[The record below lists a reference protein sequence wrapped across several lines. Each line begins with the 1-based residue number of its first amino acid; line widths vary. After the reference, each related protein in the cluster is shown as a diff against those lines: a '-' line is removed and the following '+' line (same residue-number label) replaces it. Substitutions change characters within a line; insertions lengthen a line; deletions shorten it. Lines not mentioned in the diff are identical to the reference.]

1 MLRASPRADTSLI
14 MDKQVE
20 SVWQYMQWC
29 LGADLTAEMCNP
41 FWTRIAVASV
51 AIGLLM
57 LAWVFSKPIKGWL
70 AIRVKGGKQAGA
82 PGIATGKTTWKSRRN
97 QTRRAEIDEI
107 VARIKEEIKS
117 RP

>member
-1 MLRASPRADTSLI
+1 MLRASPRPDTSLI

-41 FWTRIAVASV
+41 FWTHIAVTSV

-57 LAWVFSKPIKGWL
+57 LAWVVSKPIKGWL
-70 AIRVKGGKQAGA
+70 AVRAK
-82 PGIATGKTTWKSRRN
+82 IAAGKTTWKSRRN

-107 VARIKEEIKS
+107 VARIKEEIKT

>member
-1 MLRASPRADTSLI
+1 MLRASSRADTSLI

-57 LAWVFSKPIKGWL
+57 LAWVGSKSIKDWL
-70 AIRVKGGKQAGA
+70 AVRTK
-82 PGIATGKTTWKSRRN
+82 IAAGKTTWKSRRN
-97 QTRRAEIDEI
+97 QTRQAEIDEI
-107 VARIKEEIKS
+107 VARIREELK
-117 RP
+117 RKTAP

>member
-1 MLRASPRADTSLI
+1 MLRASSRTDTSLI

-41 FWTRIAVASV
+41 FWTPIAVTSV

-57 LAWVFSKPIKGWL
+57 LAWVVSKSIKDWL
-70 AIRVKGGKQAGA
+70 AIRTKGGKQNGT
-82 PGIATGKTTWKSRRN
+82 PGIEAGKTTWKSRLKQN
-97 QTRRAEIDEI
+97 KQAEIDEI
-107 VARIKEEIKS
+107 VARIKEEIKR